1 MDDQKSLEAQ
11 LLGDMSYDDPRKHAQ
26 QPAVD
31 PRLAGASA
39 VVLDDMTSGAPQ
51 PQQPSADQ
59 RLAGAS
65 AVVLDDM
72 SGAAQQPVR
81 PAVVELTDEQ
91 VAILQSQRAAQGLP
105 PYTDAEIQALKD
117 EFVERQLAAQ
127 RAVPQVSAE
136 AAAAQQAAAA
146 ALLQEPEDYNAP
158 EKRVTHEVLPQVDA
172 SALLEEPAPEPV
184 QRPVFNQ
191 SDVEEARKAAAK
203 RATESLKEQS
213 GPKTEEEQKRA
224 RMEMERLRVQQLSD
238 LAQAGFKQSIV
249 MTAIGFV
256 CAVCMFLFASCG
268 YAPDV
273 TSDGFFALADK
284 CFTYLSIAL
293 AVLSITIVLRVTKL
307 KGFTSGMFIISSIL
321 MVVPGIIV
329 MLHKRGADSFG
340 LCAVSYA
347 ISIVGC
353 FVVTFIMS
361 TSDKLSAYYARKE
374 ITYD

>member
-39 VVLDDMTSGAPQ
+39 VVLDDMSTGAPQ
-51 PQQPSADQ
+51 PQAPA
-59 RLAGAS
+59 
-65 AVVLDDM
+65 
-72 SGAAQQPVR
+72 R

-91 VAILQSQRAAQGLP
+91 IALLKSQRAAQGLP
-105 PYTDAEIQALKD
+105 PYTDEEIQALKD

-127 RAVPQVSAE
+127 RVVPQASA
-136 AAAAQQAAAA
+136 ADIAAQQAAAA

-191 SDVEEARKAAAK
+191 SDLEEAKKAAAK
-203 RATESLKEQS
+203 RATESLKEQT

-238 LAQAGFKQSIV
+238 LAQAGFKLSIV

-256 CAVCMFLFASCG
+256 AAIGMFVFASCG
-268 YAPDV
+268 YPPDAV
-273 TSDGFFALADK
+273 SDGFYALSDK
-284 CFTYLSIAL
+284 CFSFLSIVLAL
-293 AVLSITIVLRVTKL
+293 LSITIVLRVLKL
-307 KGFTSGMFIISSIL
+307 KGFASGMFIISSIL
-321 MVVPGIIV
+321 MVIPGIIV
-329 MLHKRGADSFG
+329 MLHKHSAV
-340 LCAVSYA
+340 CAVSYA
-347 ISIVGC
+347 ISIICC
-353 FVVTFIMS
+353 FVITFTMS
-361 TSDKLSAYYARKE
+361 TSDKLNAYYARKE